1 MTLRFALL
9 GNPVGHSISPRIH
22 RAAFAALELDAE
34 YFAKRVSAG
43 AVARSMRDP
52 RLTGGNVTLPHKIL
66 AAKLL
71 DRPEPAVGATG
82 ACNCWWR
89 LEDGALAGD
98 NTDVGGLR
106 FALGQLGFEARGA
119 RVLLLGAGGAAR
131 AALYVLLEGEA
142 DSVEILNRSADR
154 ARALRAKVGARIV
167 RVREGLDGAPATRP
181 PPATGAPARVVRV
194 LEGLDGVDGGY
205 DLVLNAT
212 SVGLSPQDPLPLPL
226 SAGRFGCAFD
236 MVYAPGGTRWSAR
249 ARSLGIPARDGIDML
264 VGQAA
269 ESLARWLPGREPPL
283 RAMRAAARE
292 ALRGEGRRAAGR
304 DSDAARQ

>member
-154 ARALRAKVGARIV
+154 ARALRAKVGAR
-167 RVREGLDGAPATRP
+167 
-181 PPATGAPARVVRV
+181 VVRV

-212 SVGLSPQDPLPLPL
+212 SVGLSPQDLLPLPL

-269 ESLARWLPGREPPL
+269 ESLARWLPGRKPPL

-304 DSDAARQ
+304 DSGAARQ